1 MMEGP
6 SRSWWILTGAVILVG
21 IIAGLS
27 KGTYWPLVL
36 LPIAAYSRCE
46 VSALSEVGAG
56 GSCWPQ

>member
-36 LPIAAYSRCE
+36 LPIAAYSMVRGLG
-46 VSALSEVGAG
+46 VIRG
-56 GSCWPQ
+56 GRWWCCWPQ

>member
-36 LPIAAYSRCE
+36 LPIAAYSMVRGLG
-46 VSALSEVGAG
+46 VIRG
-56 GSCWPQ
+56 GRWW